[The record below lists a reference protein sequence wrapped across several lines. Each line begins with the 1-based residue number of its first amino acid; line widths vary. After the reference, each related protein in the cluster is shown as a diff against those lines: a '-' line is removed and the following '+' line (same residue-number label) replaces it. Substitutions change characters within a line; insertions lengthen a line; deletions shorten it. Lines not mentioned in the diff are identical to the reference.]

1 MRIVITLEGDTI
13 ELETH
18 GQGGTVT
25 SSLAIPAS
33 NTEYP
38 KSIKDRYNAAIDGV
52 ESLVL
57 AHACAGVDVR
67 SKEYVGG
74 LKVAIESITNNLL

>member
-1 MRIVITLEGDTI
+1 MRIVITLDGDTI
-13 ELETH
+13 ELETN
-18 GQGGTVT
+18 GQSGTVS
-25 SSLAIPAS
+25 SSLPIHAS
-33 NTEYP
+33 DTEYP

-57 AHACAGVDVR
+57 AHACAGVDVQ
-67 SKEYVGG
+67 SNEYVAG